1 MQITLIHP
9 PTLLNL
15 GTVGTAK
22 PTLPIGLAYIAAAA
36 RAAGHTV
43 RVVDAI
49 AMAPYETW
57 RDGELSRVG
66 ADVAAIVAAVPDDTE
81 VIGIGCMFSFIWPGV
96 RELVHALRARFPAAT
111 IIAGGEH
118 LTALPVRSL
127 AEAPIDYAVL
137 GEGEETFVELL
148 DVLGRGGD
156 PAGVAGIAFRRDGTV
171 HQTPRRAR
179 IRAIDDI
186 AWPAWDLFQPD
197 VYNAH
202 RFSLGIRLGY
212 SMPILATR
220 GCPYRCTY
228 CTSPQMWTTRWVARD
243 PVRLVDEIEAYHQR
257 YGATSFLFHDLTAV
271 IRRDWMTAFC
281 EELLRRGLAVSWQL
295 PAGTRCEAFDQ
306 PLAALM
312 VRAGCRYLCFAPE
325 SGSDELRTRVQK
337 RLDRDVLLN
346 AVRAAVAAGMH
357 VTCFL
362 MIGVPDETTA
372 SLRDTERLARTL
384 AREGIEDIS
393 CHYFYPAPG
402 SQLYHELAAQ
412 GRLTGDDTELMAPLL
427 ISNLLLPPERCY
439 TTHVSHREL
448 SRWRLRIFASFY
460 GTRYFTRPRA
470 LLQLAAN
477 IARDRETNK
486 LEAFAREMR
495 IRLRLRFG
503 AARSAA

>member
-1 MQITLIHP
+1 MKITLIHP

-15 GTVGTAK
+15 GTVGTMK

-36 RAAGHTV
+36 RAAGHEV

-49 AMAPYETW
+49 ALAPHETW
-57 RDGELSRVG
+57 RSGDLSRLG
-66 ADVAAIVAAVPDDTE
+66 AGPAEVVAAVPDDTE
-81 VIGIGCMFSFIWPGV
+81 VIGIGCMFSFVWPHV

-111 IIAGGEH
+111 IVAGGEH
-118 LTALPVRSL
+118 LTALPERSL
-127 AEAPIDYAVL
+127 AEAPIDYVVQ
-137 GEGEETFVELL
+137 GEGEETFVALL
-148 DVLGRGGD
+148 DVLARGGD
-156 PAGVAGIAFRRDGTV
+156 PATVAGIAFRQDGAV
-171 HQTPRRAR
+171 RQNPRRAR
-179 IRAIDDI
+179 IRAVDDI

-243 PVRLVDEIEAYHQR
+243 PVRLVDEIETYHRR

-281 EELLRRGLAVSWQL
+281 EELLRRGLAIHWQL

-325 SGSDELRTRVQK
+325 SGSEELRTRVQK
-337 RLDRDVLLN
+337 RLDRETLLT
-346 AVRAAVAAGMH
+346 AVRAAVGAGMH

-362 MIGVPDETTA
+362 MIGVPDETPA
-372 SLRDTERLARTL
+372 SLRDTERLARVL

-412 GRLTGDDTELMAPLL
+412 GRLSGDDAELMAPLL
-427 ISNLLLPPERCY
+427 ISNLMLPRERCY
-439 TTHVSHREL
+439 TTHVSHRAL
-448 SRWRLRIFASFY
+448 SGWRLRIFASFY
-460 GTRYFTRPRA
+460 GTRFLTRPGA
-470 LLQLAAN
+470 LVQLAGN
-477 IARDRETNK
+477 ILRDRETNK

-495 IRLRLRFG
+495 LRLRLRRE
-503 AARSAA
+503 AARDAA